1 MRRFAHLML
10 ALACCLWCLC
20 AAGGAVRLGP
30 GLSAPDIADG
40 ARLDAAVLVS
50 TNAAASCTV
59 KAVYELPLYETVQ
72 SVTSVTND
80 FYVLS
85 TNVVIGTNAT
95 LQVTDL
101 YTVVTNSGVVA
112 TNYFTV
118 WTNSW
123 PVMVNRPTV
132 TTVTN
137 NLLELTGTVAYTNDL
152 LSLTGGYAETNGV
165 NRWIVSPARFLV
177 TGDPVTVIFTR

>member
-50 TNAAASCTV
+50 TNAGASCTV

-72 SVTSVTND
+72 SVVSVTND

-95 LQVTDL
+95 L
-101 YTVVTNSGVVA
+101 
-112 TNYFTV
+112 
-118 WTNSW
+118 
-123 PVMVNRPTV
+123 
-132 TTVTN
+132 
-137 NLLELTGTVAYTNDL
+137 
-152 LSLTGGYAETNGV
+152 
-165 NRWIVSPARFLV
+165 
-177 TGDPVTVIFTR
+177 

>member
-1 MRRFAHLML
+1 MKKLFTITSSLFTAA
-10 ALACCLWCLC
+10 ALA
-20 AAGGAVRLGP
+20 AAVRLGP

-50 TNAAASCTV
+50 TNAGASCTV

-85 TNVVIGTNAT
+85 TNVVVGTNAT

-132 TTVTN
+132 TMVTN
-137 NLLELTGTVAYTNDL
+137 NLIGVAGTVAYTNDL
-152 LSLTGGYAETNGV
+152 FSLSGGYAETNGV

>member
-1 MRRFAHLML
+1 MRRLAHLML
-10 ALACCLWCLC
+10 ALAFCLLGLC
-20 AAGGAVRLGP
+20 AAGGILRLSP
-30 GLSAPDIADG
+30 GLSAPDLADG

-50 TNAAASCTV
+50 TNAGASCTV

-85 TNVVIGTNAT
+85 TNVVVGTNAT

-132 TTVTN
+132 TMVTN
-137 NLLELTGTVAYTNDL
+137 NLHLSSFIVLFL
-152 LSLTGGYAETNGV
+152 L
-165 NRWIVSPARFLV
+165 
-177 TGDPVTVIFTR
+177 